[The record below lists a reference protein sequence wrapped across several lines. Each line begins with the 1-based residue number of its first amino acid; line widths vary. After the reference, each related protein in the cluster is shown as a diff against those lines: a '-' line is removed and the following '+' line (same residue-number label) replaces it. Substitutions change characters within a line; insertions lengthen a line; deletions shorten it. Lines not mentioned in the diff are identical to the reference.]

1 MYISIISIDKSKVM
15 RLSKSL
21 IKKYNINDKIELILT
36 KDFLIFKPIKK
47 VRIGWGKSFK
57 KMHENGDDKL
67 L

>member
-1 MYISIISIDKSKVM
+1 M